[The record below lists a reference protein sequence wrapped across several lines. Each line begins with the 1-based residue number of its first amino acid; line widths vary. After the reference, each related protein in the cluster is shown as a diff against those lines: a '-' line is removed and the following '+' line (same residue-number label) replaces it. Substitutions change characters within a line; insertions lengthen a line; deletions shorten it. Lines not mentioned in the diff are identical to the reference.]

1 MSKRYVN
8 NTGAGIMLKRASK
21 LLCVAIILTLLLSGC
36 QQDVIKCLVIMPSS
50 LDVKYPAIEAAAQKW
65 ADSRK
70 VSLTM
75 AAPSLPTAYEQQ
87 QVLEQYLDEEW
98 DIICIEPLGKTELAP
113 LLEYVHDKGTIVV
126 SIKSDISC
134 ADYNIKP
141 FSNEETGKQMMG
153 SLSELMGGHGMYLTM
168 VPATKAADAL
178 EIESAAFEEQRTKYV
193 DMFAASRLEQS
204 EGQADKAK
212 QLVDKAY
219 ADFQINGVLFF
230 STQEGI
236 GVSDWQQEQNGKLS
250 AVGLGDKDLLADEL
264 KNGTIDILYYWNEEN
279 LILASLE
286 VGFKAAES
294 KNFQPG
300 DVITLPFEGY
310 ETLRRTEG
318 NTWQGRDIQTVT
330 AN

>member
-1 MSKRYVN
+1 
-8 NTGAGIMLKRASK
+8 MLKRAGR
-21 LLCVAIILTLLLSGC
+21 LLCMAIIITLLLSGC
-36 QQDVIKCLVIMPSS
+36 QQDAIKCLIIMPSS
-50 LDVKYPAIEAAAQKW
+50 LDIKYPAMEAAAQKW

-70 VSLTM
+70 VSLTV

-87 QVLEQYLDEEW
+87 KVLEQYIDEEW
-98 DIICIEPLGKTELAP
+98 DIICIEPLGETELAP

-126 SIKSDISC
+126 SIKSDIKS

-141 FSNEETGKQMMG
+141 FSNEEMGRQMMG
-153 SLSELMGGHGMYLTM
+153 SLSELMDGHGMYLTM
-168 VPATKAADAL
+168 VSAEKAADTL
-178 EIESAAFEEQRTKYV
+178 EIELAAFEEQRTKYV

-204 EGQADKAK
+204 EGKADKAK

-236 GVSDWQQEQNGKLS
+236 GVSAWQQEKNKKLS
-250 AVGLGDKDLLADEL
+250 AVGLGDKDLLTDEL
-264 KNGTIDILYYWNEEN
+264 ENGTIDILYYWNEEN
-279 LILASLE
+279 LMLASLE

-310 ETLRRTEG
+310 ETLRRAEG
-318 NTWQGRDIQTVT
+318 NTWLGRDIQTIT